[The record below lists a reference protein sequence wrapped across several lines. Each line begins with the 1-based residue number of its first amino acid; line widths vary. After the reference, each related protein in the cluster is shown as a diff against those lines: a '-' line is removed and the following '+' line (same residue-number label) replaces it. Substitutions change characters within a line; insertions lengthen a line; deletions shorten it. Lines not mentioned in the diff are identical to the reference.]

1 MSLQIKWRLY
11 LENSKVLREKE
22 AAALR
27 EWFSTQK
34 KYGSWAAMERAL
46 KITKD
51 YLRHIKSGEKRAVD
65 PELRRKLYEATG
77 LEIFKSI
84 PKDRVRKAVSQ
95 CQKDSVQV
103 SRKALSASD
112 RAAKIRELLVAL
124 ADELEFF
131 KQQSEQARKIFRK
144 TVPGEDV
151 GYITTLLRAL
161 YDEDQ
166 FQRWLLFSD
175 YKLKSKEES

>member
-1 MSLQIKWRLY
+1 M
-11 LENSKVLREKE
+11 ENSKVSREKE

-65 PELRRKLYEATG
+65 PQLRRKLYEATG
-77 LEIFKSI
+77 LDIFKPISNDL
-84 PKDRVRKAVSQ
+84 KVRKQFSRRQ
-95 CQKDSVQV
+95 EDSVQA
-103 SRKALSASD
+103 SKNALSASE
-112 RAAKIRELLVAL
+112 RAAKIRELLVTL

-131 KQQSEQARKIFRK
+131 KQQPEQARKIFRK

-166 FQRWLLFSD
+166 FQRWLLFSN

>member
-1 MSLQIKWRLY
+1 
-11 LENSKVLREKE
+11 LENSKVIREKE

-34 KYGSWAAMERAL
+34 KYGSWSAMERAL

-65 PELRRKLYEATG
+65 PQLRRKLYEVTG
-77 LEIFKSI
+77 LEIFKPI
-84 PKDRVRKAVSQ
+84 PNNLRVRK
-95 CQKDSVQV
+95 QV
-103 SRKALSASD
+103 SRHQEGSTQTSKQAQSASE
-112 RAAKIRELLVAL
+112 RAAKVRGLLVTL

-131 KQQSEQARKIFRK
+131 KQQPEQARKIFRK
-144 TVPGEDV
+144 MVPGEDV

-161 YDEDQ
+161 YNEDQ
-166 FQRWLLFSD
+166 FQRWLLFSN